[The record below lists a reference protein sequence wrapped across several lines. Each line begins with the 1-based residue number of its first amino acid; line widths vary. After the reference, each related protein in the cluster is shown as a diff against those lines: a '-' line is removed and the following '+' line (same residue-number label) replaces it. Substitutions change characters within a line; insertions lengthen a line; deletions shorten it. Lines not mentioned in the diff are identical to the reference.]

1 MVRFDAFDLIA
12 RRGHLEGVVDP
23 FALSRLAEELDERLG
38 DSEPA
43 AGVRWR
49 IDGTADALGHPA
61 LDVALDGALP
71 VTCQRC
77 LGALAFRVTQR
88 TRLLVAK
95 SEAELAAL
103 DDSGENEVVLGASPL
118 DAPAVAFSLFAFVVV
133 YFTVFGAGIWYLLK
147 LMKKPPEAHESALDG
162 APIRTAGVTP
172 ALAVLEGEEA

>member
-103 DDSGENEVVLGASPL
+103 DDSGEDEVVLGASPL
-118 DAPAVAFSLFAFVVV
+118 DALQLVEDELLLSLPHA
-133 YFTVFGAGIWYLLK
+133 
-147 LMKKPPEAHESALDG
+147 PRHE
-162 APIRTAGVTP
+162 
-172 ALAVLEGEEA
+172 EGECPVPAKQDADAAEAAPPSPFATLAGLKPARGRNRSR